1 MQSSNEHQELEMV
14 SVSHWGMFPQEKQ
27 SVTRFVRE
35 FPYPAIKYKQESR
48 GCILDIT
55 A

>member
-1 MQSSNEHQELEMV
+1 MQSKNEHQDLEMV
-14 SVSHWGMFPQEKQ
+14 SVSHWGMFPQEEKPVKQ
-27 SVTRFVRE
+27 FVPG